1 MTRVSIPI
9 ASARRA
15 VSASSRPLTIAR
27 ASARKRNGFTRTLSP
42 TGQVVLPAL
51 AGVLLAPDHP
61 PARDPKVA
69 IWLLAAGW
77 SAVERGL
84 PFEE

>member
-1 MTRVSIPI
+1 VTFGP
-9 ASARRA
+9 A
-15 VSASSRPLTIAR
+15 PL
-27 ASARKRNGFTRTLSP
+27 
-42 TGQVVLPAL
+42 LPAL
-51 AGVLLAPDHP
+51 AGILVAPDHP